1 MNGQKLSCTEYPL
14 PGALRLKLGVQ
25 LCVPLGVVLGD
36 EGALGGD
43 TTTFHFPLYLRN
55 KQPRSH

>member
-1 MNGQKLSCTEYPL
+1 MKP
-14 PGALRLKLGVQ
+14 GVQ

-36 EGALGGD
+36 KGALGGD

-55 KQPRSH
+55 KQPRSN